1 MRSTRMMALA
11 VTLACLAAGPAAAW
25 GPEGHSIIAEIAQR
39 RLTPQAAAM
48 VAELLGRGHSLAAIA
63 SWADD
68 IRDERPQTYNWHFVD
83 IPLGVPTYDAKR
95 DCKPDAQKGDC
106 IVLELGRVRDDLR
119 CAKGETRAEALK
131 FAVHFVG
138 DIHQPLHTVLEALGG
153 NSIKVDV
160 FMRGM
165 TCTGTC
171 EPTHTPSNFHM
182 AWDID
187 LIHATVWDWGHYVDR
202 LEGGW
207 LKSDEAKKAGID
219 GGTPEQWAN
228 ETHAVAPIAWNAR
241 PADNVLGDGYYR
253 AMLPILDRQLGLAG
267 LRLARFLNEA
277 AAGHCG
283 E

>member
-1 MRSTRMMALA
+1 MAMRSTRMMAL
-11 VTLACLAAGPAAAW
+11 TLACLTAAPAAAW
-25 GPEGHSIIAEIAQR
+25 GPEGHSIVAEIAQR
-39 RLTPQAAAM
+39 RLTPEAAAM
-48 VAELLGRGHSLAAIA
+48 VADLIGRGHSLAAIA

-68 IRDERPQTYNWHFVD
+68 IREQRPQTYNWHFVD
-83 IPLGVPTYDAKR
+83 IPIGVPTYVEKR
-95 DCKPDAQKGDC
+95 DCKADAKGDC

-119 CAKGETRAEALK
+119 CGSRDDKKEALK

-153 NSIKVDV
+153 NQIKVDV

-171 EPTHTPSNFHM
+171 EPTHVPSNLH
-182 AWDID
+182 ASWDVD

-202 LEGGW
+202 LEDGW
-207 LKSDEAKKAGID
+207 LTSNEAKKPGID

-228 ETHAVAPIAWNAR
+228 ETHSYAPTVWNGR
-241 PADNVLGDGYYR
+241 RADNVLDDAYYN
-253 AMLPILDRQLGLAG
+253 AMLPILDRQLGIAG